1 MGPGLTRY
9 RLCEPEKSLPLGA
22 FLEPGEIRMPTD
34 LMRQWRGFTEE
45 VAANSPHI
53 QAQEE
58 GGREPLAPGLGALQP
73 WEAAEGVQSA
83 GVLAYSPN
91 GPEICVLERLSAPQ

>member
-1 MGPGLTRY
+1 
-9 RLCEPEKSLPLGA
+9 
-22 FLEPGEIRMPTD
+22 MPTD

-83 GVLAYSPN
+83 GVLSYSPN
-91 GPEICVLERLSAPQ
+91 GSEICVLERLSAPQ